1 MIRSVSNRYR
11 WLVPIVFV
19 AAVILTVVLGTGAGS
34 TAGAAGD
41 DTNPEL
47 GNHIHAADLD
57 GAGRFTGPGEVWPPR
72 PDGAGP
78 AALVPEATL
87 ISGDS
92 IPAEGQVAAIA
103 AAAELGDNWNMTDMQ
118 VGLTDGKG
126 NTNPT
131 AAQVEFFSLSNN
143 QTVTVTMDSGAATA
157 VEVTAATE
165 YQPVISNAEKIQ
177 AVQIARDHFVAQGV
191 DRINELNGYA
201 IRAFD
206 SDRGYYDT
214 RMIYISF
221 HEDEGFLP
229 EFVANVDLTTGTI
242 DMARAES

>member
-1 MIRSVSNRYR
+1 MIRSVTTRYR

-19 AAVILTVVLGTGAGS
+19 ASVILTVVLATGSGS

-41 DTNPEL
+41 DTNPEV
-47 GNHIHAADLD
+47 GNHIHASDLD

-87 ISGDS
+87 ITGDS
-92 IPAEGQVAAIA
+92 DPAEVQIAMAA
-103 AAAELGDNWNMTDMQ
+103 AAAELGDRWSMTDME
-118 VGLTDGKG
+118 VAMTDGKG
-126 NTNPT
+126 NTNPN
-131 AAQVEFFSLSNN
+131 AAMVEFFSLTNN
-143 QTVTVTMDSGAATA
+143 QTVTVMMDSGSVTA
-157 VEVTAATE
+157 VNLTAATD
-165 YQPVISNAEKIQ
+165 YQPVISNPEKIQ

-191 DRINELNGYA
+191 DRINDLNGYA

-206 SDRGYYDT
+206 GDNGYYDT
-214 RMIYISF
+214 RMVYISF
-221 HEDEGFLP
+221 HLDEGYLP

>member
-1 MIRSVSNRYR
+1 M
-11 WLVPIVFV
+11 VFV
-19 AAVILTVVLGTGAGS
+19 AAVILTVVLGTGAGG
-34 TAGAAGD
+34 TAGAAGE
-41 DTNPEL
+41 DTNPEV

-92 IPAEGQVAAIA
+92 TPAVVQSAAIA
-103 AAAELGDNWNMTDMQ
+103 ASAELGESWSMTDME

-126 NTNPT
+126 NTSPNT
-131 AAQVEFFSLSNN
+131 TLVEFFSLSTN
-143 QTVTVTMDSGAATA
+143 QTVTVTMDSGAVSA
-157 VEVTAATE
+157 VNVTPASD
-165 YQPVISNAEKIQ
+165 YQPVVSKAEKIQ
-177 AVQIARDHFVAQGV
+177 AVQIARDHFSTQGV

-206 SDRGYYDT
+206 SDNGYYDT
-214 RMIYISF
+214 RMVYISF
-221 HEDEGFLP
+221 HVDPSHLP